1 MSQLAII
8 LAAGHGTRLKSSL
21 PKALQEVAGWPL
33 LKHVHAAA
41 MEAGCD
47 PILIVGSPGA
57 DLQAVL
63 GDGAVVVTQ
72 PTGGYG
78 TAFATQAATE
88 TLEDVTGPALVLYGD
103 CPLVRADTIAA
114 MADRLEATGAAV
126 VVGWSSV
133 TEPGALGRVV
143 FDADGNVAA
152 IVEAADATPDQRRLS
167 SVNSSTMGFD
177 AGWLKAHMA
186 EVQPSARTGELYL
199 TELVRI
205 AHDGGGRVAGYEI
218 ANAEE
223 SIGCDDMHKL
233 AAAEATMQQHLREAL
248 MQAGVRLVD
257 PASTHLHRSVH
268 VGAGSVILP
277 HTMLEGETWI
287 GPSSTVGPGARLI
300 DARLGRECV
309 VESSRVEDSTIGDE
323 VKVGPYANVRP
334 GCSIGDRCH
343 IGSHVELK
351 SIALGKDVHVH
362 HFSYLGDAR
371 VGDGANIGAGTVTCN
386 FDGTAKHPTVIEAGA
401 FIGSDTMLIAPV
413 TVGEAATTGAG
424 AVVTHDVPAGE
435 LVYGVPA
442 RATAHD
448 QRRGRRVR

>member
-1 MSQLAII
+1 MNRLAII

-41 MEAGCD
+41 VDAGCD
-47 PILIVGSPGA
+47 PILTVGSSDA

-63 GDGAVVVTQ
+63 GADAVVVTQ
-72 PTGGYG
+72 PAGGYG

-88 TLEDVTGPALVLYGD
+88 TLEDITGPALVLYGD

-114 MADRLEATGAAV
+114 MADRQEATGASV
-126 VVGWSSV
+126 VVGWSNV
-133 TEPGALGRVV
+133 TEPGALGRVM
-143 FDADGNVAA
+143 FDPDGDVAE
-152 IVEAADATPDQRRLS
+152 IVEAADATPDQRRLL

-177 AGWLKAHMA
+177 VGWLKAHVA
-186 EVQPSARTGELYL
+186 EVRPSARTGELYL

-205 AHDGGGRVAGYEI
+205 ARDSGGRVAGYEI

-223 SIGCDDMHKL
+223 SLGCDDMRKL
-233 AAAEATMQQHLREAL
+233 AAAEETMQQRLREAL
-248 MQAGVRLVD
+248 MQAGVRLID
-257 PASTHLHRSVH
+257 PASTYLHRNVH
-268 VGAGSVILP
+268 VSAGSVILP

-287 GPSSTVGPGARLI
+287 GPGSTVGPGARLI
-300 DARLGRECV
+300 DARLGRACT
-309 VESSRVEDSTIGDE
+309 VESSRVEGATIGDE

-351 SIALGKDVHVH
+351 SVELGKDVHVH

-386 FDGTAKHPTVIEAGA
+386 FDGEVKHPTVIGAGA

-413 TVGEAATTGAG
+413 TIGEAATTGAG
-424 AVVTHDVPAGE
+424 AVVTHDVPAGG

-442 RATAHD
+442 RAAAHD
-448 QRRGRRVR
+448 